1 MIVRNLKDEAKT
13 SRRVVSPSSESTRL
27 LLAED
32 GMGFSFNV
40 TTLKPGV
47 EVRMRYQHHL
57 EAVYCMAGRGRIEHE
72 ASGEVHPIQKGTIYA
87 LDQNDAHVLRSETAL
102 ELVCVFNPALVG
114 TETRDASG
122 GYPLT
127 EISNRQV

>member
-1 MIVRNLKDEAKT
+1 MIVRNLDDAAET
-13 SRRVVSPSSESTRL
+13 DRRVVSPSSESTRL

-47 EVRMRYQHHL
+47 EVRMRYQLHL
-57 EAVYCMAGRGRIEHE
+57 EAVYCIAGRGSIEDE
-72 ASGEVHPIQKGTIYA
+72 ATGDVHSIAPGTLYA
-87 LDQNDAHVLRSETAL
+87 LDQHDAHVLRSETAL

-114 TETRDASG
+114 TEVREPSG
-122 GYPLT
+122 GYPL
-127 EISNRQV
+127 IDPSN

>member
-1 MIVRNLKDEAKT
+1 MIVRTLKNEAKT
-13 SRRVVSPSSESTRL
+13 SRHVVSPSSESTRL

-57 EAVYCMAGRGRIEHE
+57 EAVYCIKGRGSIED
-72 ASGEVHPIQKGTIYA
+72 ADSGAVHPIQAGTIYA
-87 LDQNDAHVLRSETAL
+87 LDRHDAHVLRSETTL

-114 TETRDASG
+114 TETKDASG
-122 GYPLT
+122 GYTRVETPD
-127 EISNRQV
+127 RQA